1 MRPGRHPSRGFTLIE
16 LVIVTVITGILAAM
30 LAPLALASLRAYDDI
45 LGDVVVLDKLRYATE
60 RLAREIR
67 EVYYASNTTTTPRDC
82 GESTPTTNRYCIS
95 AMEANSLT
103 FRTCTAFTLK
113 TTTPTDR
120 HCSDWRTVTI
130 GTTGSTGSAVTL
142 AYSDAA
148 GNAAQV
154 LTDELGAA
162 SNLAFAYYQQNGNT
176 AVPDG
181 NVNCMSVV
189 TCVSYVEISLT
200 LRHNNNDYTQRTRVG
215 LRNQ

>member
-1 MRPGRHPSRGFTLIE
+1 MRPGRHRSRGFTLIE
-16 LVIVTVITGILAAM
+16 LFIVTVMTGIMAAM
-30 LAPLALASLRAYDDI
+30 LAPLALASLRAYDNI

-67 EVYYASNTTTTPRDC
+67 EVYYASDTTPTDTDC

-95 AMEANSLT
+95 AMGANSLT
-103 FRTCTAFTLK
+103 FRTCTAFTIK

-120 HCSDWRTVTI
+120 HCAAWRTVTI
-130 GTTGSTGSAVTL
+130 GTTGSAVTL
-142 AYSDAA
+142 AYSDVA